1 VEDCS
6 VSCAL
11 EFVCNESSHGVEHWV
26 GKASDERKNEVQVAP
41 EILAKYVG
49 IYAEQPPLWRA
60 VPRVVEITI
69 LNGRLLADMDGRGK
83 VALIAT
89 SETTFSG
96 LYGLGV
102 EFIQSGAVGLLVKH
116 VSGNYRFARK

>member
-1 VEDCS
+1 M
-6 VSCAL
+6 A

-26 GKASDERKNEVQVAP
+26 GKASDERKNEVQVAA

-69 LNGRLLADMDGRGK
+69 LNGNLELEVTLSD
-83 VALIAT
+83 
-89 SETTFSG
+89 
-96 LYGLGV
+96 
-102 EFIQSGAVGLLVKH
+102 
-116 VSGNYRFARK
+116 

>member
-1 VEDCS
+1 MP
-6 VSCAL
+6 
-11 EFVCNESSHGVEHWV
+11 
-26 GKASDERKNEVQVAP
+26 VAP

-49 IYAEQPPLWRA
+49 IYEEQAPLWRA
-60 VPRVVEITI
+60 VPRVVEITL

-83 VALIAT
+83 VSLIAT
-89 SETTFSG
+89 SETAFSG

-102 EFIQSGAVGLLVKH
+102 EFIQTGSGGLFVKH